1 MKNIAYFLTSGLMV
15 MALASC
21 EKNLEVAGAAEG
33 NSMLSIITRAA
44 EGDAKVSYP
53 VLIYAMNPDGQC
65 VRRQQINSAADQ
77 LMMKL
82 EPMTYQIYAVG
93 GATDGDY
100 TLPGQDGATATSE
113 ITLNAEV
120 EHDDL
125 MTANNS
131 VTIAEDEDA
140 TLTLSMSRKVMEM
153 ESIVIQNVPT
163 TISKVS
169 ITLTPIYSDLL
180 LNGSYT
186 STTFTKTIDL
196 TEAADGTTWELAN
209 PIYMLPSNG
218 NATITVKFEKNNTVN
233 SFSYTAPVALEAN
246 KHIRIQGQYNGSGQ
260 FNLVGTITG
269 VQWDG
274 TTTIEFTF
282 NENGSTGSFDD
293 SGNDNQNDDGIE
305 EGAAPAATTIYKD
318 CYVFSTTDDE
328 TGEYKIVKL
337 LYNNEVDITGT
348 GKTQEEVM
356 TEINAAL
363 PTFSIN
369 GITGWKLPSAE
380 EVDIF
385 KSLIPSA
392 NSNFENIDGAKK
404 ISTSSEGYYYMD
416 DVTLKTF
423 YRNSTYTLLDQPFTS
438 GQHLRPVKTLKFN
451 KNAQ

>member
-218 NATITVKFEKNNTVN
+218 NATITVKFEKNNTVS

-305 EGAAPAATTIYKD
+305 EGAAPAAKSVYKD
-318 CYVFSTTDDE
+318 CYVISNTLDE
-328 TGEYKIVKL
+328 TGEYNLVTLLHKNEASIVG
-337 LYNNEVDITGT
+337 DR
-348 GKTQEEVM
+348 KTQEWILNKIDEL
-356 TEINAAL
+356 L
-363 PTFSIN
+363 PSFDIN
-369 GITGWKLPSAE
+369 GITGWRIPNKNEASIINALWNDLNNEITDNGYDATKLSQYY
-380 EVDIF
+380 
-385 KSLIPSA
+385 
-392 NSNFENIDGAKK
+392 
-404 ISTSSEGYYYMD
+404 YYYMD
-416 DVTLKTF
+416 NNTLYAYKKSSMSSSYGETC
-423 YRNSTYTLLDQPFTS
+423 TL
-438 GQHLRPVKTLKFN
+438 GQLLRPVKTLKFN

>member
-218 NATITVKFEKNNTVN
+218 NATITVKFEKNNTVS

-305 EGAAPAATTIYKD
+305 EGAAPAANTIYKD
-318 CYVFSTTDDE
+318 CYVLKKVADSTDE
-328 TGEYKIVKL
+328 YYLVTL
-337 LYNNEVDITGT
+337 LHKDEVDISGE
-348 GKTQEEVM
+348 GKTEEVVLS
-356 TEINAAL
+356 EINAAL
-363 PTFSIN
+363 STFTINDFSGWRLPT
-369 GITGWKLPSAE
+369 TE
-380 EVDIF
+380 EA
-385 KSLIPSA
+385 SLIMSKSGEINYA
-392 NSNFENIDGAKK
+392 IYN
-404 ISTSSEGYYYMD
+404 EGFNATLFSLSQEYYYTD
-416 DVTLKTF
+416 DTGLKAFKKVNT
-423 YRNSTYTLLDQPFTS
+423 SPILDQPFTS